1 MNASRAEI
9 FALWKKKIPQVFQK
23 RSRSGD
29 LAARLAAPQSF
40 IDKETRPTFSPPHEF
55 ATRKRRRASRSARP
69 KQQSFIEMRQ
79 KRKFSQSKKENIRGR
94 QPDLEYE
101 EERERERENEETTT
115 KETLRFHRGEWL
127 RSFEKRRLLDLSQFT
142 GRIRFEGSPSK
153 KVPKSLSPSLSRKD
167 DAKITSTT
175 HRWDK
180 KTKSALEPSFPHPP
194 SSYATNC
201 VLTSPT
207 QVYFTKLLNHRF
219 PEAHYNV
226 FHGCIIS
233 TQKEPKSFDGLEI
246 LYFFYEI

>member
-1 MNASRAEI
+1 MNLQREKGEEQADQPDQNNS
-9 FALWKKKIPQVFQK
+9 LSLKGGKK
-23 RSRSGD
+23 G
-29 LAARLAAPQSF
+29 
-40 IDKETRPTFSPPHEF
+40 
-55 ATRKRRRASRSARP
+55 
-69 KQQSFIEMRQ
+69 
-79 KRKFSQSKKENIRGR
+79 KFSKSKKENIRGR

-101 EERERERENEETTT
+101 EERMREWRVQ
-115 KETLRFHRGEWL
+115 R
-127 RSFEKRRLLDLSQFT
+127 RRLFAFTAASDFDLLRKGDSWIFPNSPAGSALR
-142 GRIRFEGSPSK
+142 GRHRRK
-153 KVPKSLSPSLSRKD
+153 CQSLSPSLSLGKMMPRLPQQLTD
-167 DAKITSTT
+167 EI
-175 HRWDK
+175 

>member
-1 MNASRAEI
+1 MEI
-9 FALWKKKIPQVFQK
+9 F
-23 RSRSGD
+23 
-29 LAARLAAPQSF
+29 
-40 IDKETRPTFSPPHEF
+40 
-55 ATRKRRRASRSARP
+55 P
-69 KQQSFIEMRQ
+69 KQ
-79 KRKFSQSKKENIRGR
+79 KRKHKRKTTRSRIWR
-94 QPDLEYE
+94 
-101 EERERERENEETTT
+101 RERERENEETTT

-153 KVPKSLSPSLSRKD
+153 KVPKSPSLSLGKMMPRLPQQLTD
-167 DAKITSTT
+167 EI
-175 HRWDK
+175 

>member
-1 MNASRAEI
+1 M
-9 FALWKKKIPQVFQK
+9 KKK
-23 RSRSGD
+23 
-29 LAARLAAPQSF
+29 
-40 IDKETRPTFSPPHEF
+40 
-55 ATRKRRRASRSARP
+55 
-69 KQQSFIEMRQ
+69 
-79 KRKFSQSKKENIRGR
+79 
-94 QPDLEYE
+94 
-101 EERERERENEETTT
+101 ERENEETTT

-153 KVPKSLSPSLSRKD
+153 KVPKSPSLPLSLGKMMPRLPQQLTDEIKNQ
-167 DAKITSTT
+167 ISPRTILPT
-175 HRWDK
+175 
-180 KTKSALEPSFPHPP
+180 PP
-194 SSYATNC
+194 SSFATNC